1 MNIKVEQALKYIDLG
16 SYTKAVDLLKEAVN
30 EETENN
36 NAMEAIKYRCI
47 LGELYFQLEMGP
59 QAKEE
64 LEAVMEYS
72 QSRNDMK
79 PQFAIA
85 KKYLDIM
92 SGKIPV
98 KKGKGHPKDLP
109 LMPKPIQNKAFITK
123 QMSKKRR

>member
-1 MNIKVEQALKYIDLG
+1 MNIKVEQALRYIDLG
-16 SYTKAVDLLKEAVN
+16 SYTKAVDLLQEAIS
-30 EETENN
+30 EETAKENTE
-36 NAMEAIKYRCI
+36 EAIKYRCV

-64 LEAVMEYS
+64 LEAVLEYS
-72 QSRNDMK
+72 ENRNDMK
-79 PQFAIA
+79 PQYAIA

-109 LMPKPIQNKAFITK
+109 LVPKPIQNKAFITK